1 MTESDYLQQRQRL
14 ENRLKQND
22 RTKLKLLWAI
32 FVTIIGPF
40 LLPYLP
46 LKRTYYGE
54 NFSESIGYWNAV
66 LMFSGFLLLIM
77 PYLIYKEY
85 DKMKRNKFDIIG
97 DLESLEKEFRRS
109 SSY

>member
-1 MTESDYLQQRQRL
+1 LL

-22 RTKLKLLWAI
+22 KTKLNLLWAI
-32 FVTIIGPF
+32 FVSIVGPF
-40 LLPYLP
+40 IIPYLP
-46 LKRTYYGE
+46 TKRSSYGN
-54 NFSESIGYWNAV
+54 NFAESIGYWNAG

-97 DLESLEKEFRRS
+97 DLETLEKEFKKS
-109 SSY
+109 SNN